1 MFRRIA
7 EETPA
12 VVAMVVA
19 PDWTIVYANAA
30 CRGLFDAGAKIIG
43 QPLATLF
50 PGAEPAGDLE
60 RIAEACRTR
69 RTVSGRGLPRVLR
82 PGAPVTWWDDDIHP
96 LPDPD
101 GSVPAVLIMAREVTG
116 HVEARHVVD
125 EAKASLAKQ
134 AEQMRL
140 ALGAARMFFWD
151 WDVATG
157 RVEWSEGL
165 EAACGLPPG
174 GFDGTV
180 EAFRALVHPDD
191 QPRVETGIS
200 HALAGTA
207 AYDTEFRML
216 RGDGGIR
223 WVASRGTVLRDAAG
237 RPVRFVGVDLDITHR
252 RVELETVQS
261 NEERLRLAK
270 ESAGLGLW
278 EYHPRSRAS
287 VLCVV
292 YRALHG
298 LTDAVADSLDMDG
311 WLALLH
317 PDDRTRMREA
327 TLAMEHTGNLDE
339 EYRILRADTG
349 ELRWLHSRAARFNRD
364 TGPVLLGIIQD
375 VTERKQSVDAL
386 HAAMEA
392 RGLLIR
398 EADHRIKNSLQLVG
412 GLLRLQERRTAQP
425 EARRVLR
432 AAFARVMAIGDIH
445 RTLYQSADLRTV
457 DLAQV
462 LAELARHARGLASA
476 VTLRCDLPDSLPL
489 DAERAIPLGLVVN
502 ELATNAV
509 QHAYPAGQAGTV
521 TIQARGTTDAVVVT
535 VADDGVGLPG
545 GDAAPGLGGTIVKAL
560 GRQIGAIVETR
571 TAPGAGTSVTLRLP
585 L

>member
-1 MFRRIA
+1 
-7 EETPA
+7 
-12 VVAMVVA
+12 
-19 PDWTIVYANAA
+19 
-30 CRGLFDAGAKIIG
+30 
-43 QPLATLF
+43 
-50 PGAEPAGDLE
+50 
-60 RIAEACRTR
+60 
-69 RTVSGRGLPRVLR
+69 
-82 PGAPVTWWDDDIHP
+82 
-96 LPDPD
+96 
-101 GSVPAVLIMAREVTG
+101 
-116 HVEARHVVD
+116 
-125 EAKASLAKQ
+125 
-134 AEQMRL
+134 
-140 ALGAARMFFWD
+140 
-151 WDVATG
+151 
-157 RVEWSEGL
+157 
-165 EAACGLPPG
+165 
-174 GFDGTV
+174 
-180 EAFRALVHPDD
+180 
-191 QPRVETGIS
+191 
-200 HALAGTA
+200 
-207 AYDTEFRML
+207 
-216 RGDGGIR
+216 
-223 WVASRGTVLRDAAG
+223 
-237 RPVRFVGVDLDITHR
+237 
-252 RVELETVQS
+252 
-261 NEERLRLAK
+261 
-270 ESAGLGLW
+270 
-278 EYHPRSRAS
+278 

-349 ELRWLHSRAARFNRD
+349 ELRCLHSRAARFNRD

-375 VTERKQSVDAL
+375 VTERRHSTEAL

-425 EARRVLR
+425 DSRRVLR
-432 AAFARVMAIGDIH
+432 AAFTRVMAIGDIH

-462 LAELARHARGLASA
+462 LAELARHAGGLSA
-476 VTLRCDLPDSLPL
+476 TVTLRCDLPDSLLL

-560 GRQIGAIVETR
+560 GRQIGAAVETR
-571 TAPGAGTSVTLRLP
+571 TAPGGGTSVTLRLP

>member
-1 MFRRIA
+1 
-7 EETPA
+7 
-12 VVAMVVA
+12 MVVA
-19 PDWTIVYANAA
+19 PDWNIVYANAA
-30 CRGLFDAGAKIIG
+30 CRGLFDAGTQVIG
-43 QPLATLF
+43 KPLATLF
-50 PGAEPAGDLE
+50 PGAKPAGDLE

-101 GSVPAVLIMAREVTG
+101 GSIPAVLIMAREVTG
-116 HVEARHVVD
+116 HIEARREAD
-125 EAKASLAKQ
+125 EAKAILAKQ

-151 WDVATG
+151 WDIASG

-174 GFDGTV
+174 GFAGTV

-191 QPRVETGIS
+191 QPRVETGI
-200 HALAGTA
+200 HRALAGTA
-207 AYDTEFRML
+207 AYDTEFRIL

-237 RPVRFVGVDLDITHR
+237 RPVRFVGIDLAITQR
-252 RVELETVQS
+252 RAELETVQA

-270 ESAGLGLW
+270 EAASLGLW
-278 EYHPRSRAS
+278 EYHPRSGAS
-287 VLCVV
+287 VLCTV

-298 LTDAVADSLDMDG
+298 LTDAAADRLDMDG

-317 PDDRTRMREA
+317 PDDRTRMRDA
-327 TLAMEHTGNLDE
+327 TFAMEDTGSLE
-339 EYRILRADTG
+339 AEYRILRADTG
-349 ELRWLHSRAARFNRD
+349 EMRWLHSRAARFNRD
-364 TGPVLLGIIQD
+364 TGPVLLGIVQD
-375 VTERKQSVDAL
+375 VTERKQSVEAL

-425 EARRVLR
+425 EARGVLR

-462 LAELARHARGLASA
+462 LAELARHAGGLASA
-476 VTLRCDLPDSLPL
+476 VSLRCDLPDSLLL

-509 QHAYPAGQAGTV
+509 QHVYPAGQGGTV
-521 TIQARGTTDAVVVT
+521 TIQARGTTGAVT
-535 VADDGVGLPG
+535 VSVADEGVGLPG
-545 GDAAPGLGGTIVKAL
+545 GDATPGLGGTIVKAL
-560 GRQIGAIVETR
+560 GRQIGATIETR